1 MENVLSFISGGKRR
15 IGDGGGP
22 VATPMFA
29 VGYDVRTKKGES
41 EDVNSTFTAQEQ
53 ETMLRDFSDWIRQ
66 DNTIFYKL
74 LACSVFYENLPA
86 PQLVGEAATH
96 YNTYRAI
103 AARFNTRQN
112 VLRTNATEF
121 EQGAF
126 ESFDPYMRQPYIGNP
141 LLIVGIAVV
150 VIAAVW
156 LVVDAFK
163 KTEITR
169 QKTESDT
176 DLAAIDKVFAFVQAN
191 PEYADKVLPLASE
204 AINKVSSPD
213 TPFASTVQSLM
224 WVALAFVAL
233 QGIKTFK
240 S

>member
-1 MENVLSFISGGKRR
+1 MENILSFISGGKRR

-41 EDVNSTFTAQEQ
+41 EDVNSGFTPQEQ

-103 AARFNTRQN
+103 AARFNARQN

-126 ESFDPYMRQPYIGNP
+126 ESFAPYMRQPYIGFP
-141 LLIVGIAVV
+141 LAVLWIVAVV
-150 VIAAVW
+150 IVAVW
-156 LVVDAFK
+156 IVDAFK

-176 DLAAIDKVFAFVQAN
+176 DLAAIDKVFAFVEAN
-191 PEYADKVLPLASE
+191 PSMAAQVLPLAKE
-204 AINKVSSPD
+204 AINKVSSPE

-233 QGIKTFK
+233 QGIKAFK